1 VVVELEGYKKPE
13 KIAIAE
19 NFLWPEALSEVNLGE
34 KVALTKDVLDMIIE
48 DYANDES
55 GVRELKRCL
64 SQITQKI
71 NMLRMFN
78 TKELPFHIP
87 DFKLPFVLKKE
98 HVKLF
103 LKKREDMHKPPQGM
117 YM

>member
-1 VVVELEGYKKPE
+1 M
-13 KIAIAE
+13 AIAE
-19 NFLWPEALSEVNLGE
+19 KFLWPEALAEVNLAE

-103 LKKREDMHKPPQGM
+103 LKKREDAHKPPQGM

>member
-1 VVVELEGYKKPE
+1 
-13 KIAIAE
+13 
-19 NFLWPEALSEVNLGE
+19 
-34 KVALTKDVLDMIIE
+34 
-48 DYANDES
+48 
-55 GVRELKRCL
+55 
-64 SQITQKI
+64 
-71 NMLRMFN
+71 MLRMFN